1 MKKLIF
7 TFSIFL
13 FSAVITSGANVP
25 YWTSASKE
33 SFSSQFGIA
42 DIKLNR
48 SAYLTLDLAGLK
60 NYLVTAPIER
70 SGVAGLKLYL
80 PTPDGSQQEFA
91 VFTSPIVLRAIEL
104 VPMEVLPFPTVV
116 LLCE

>member
-7 TFSIFL
+7 TFYIFL
-13 FSAVITSGANVP
+13 FSVVITSGANVP

-33 SFSSQFGIA
+33 SFNSQFGIA

-60 NYLVTAPIER
+60 NYLATAPIER

-80 PTPDGSQQEFA
+80 P
-91 VFTSPIVLRAIEL
+91 
-104 VPMEVLPFPTVV
+104 VV
-116 LLCE
+116 QKITFLFFLIWICLIDIKLYNSKP